1 MSISIKNKEQIDKM
15 RKAGKILKQ
24 TLDLLES
31 SIYPGQTTSRLND
44 LAYNYIISQGAKP
57 SFLNYQ
63 GFPFTICASL
73 NDQVVHGFCTDI
85 PLKDG
90 DIISIDCGVI
100 WEGYHS
106 DAARTFPVGNISVE
120 KQKLIEATKN
130 SFFEGIK
137 DIKAG
142 SRLGHISHKIQVYLE
157 SRGYGVVRELAGH
170 GVGRELH
177 EDPIVA
183 NFGKYNSGIVLQDG
197 MTLAIEPMSTLGK
210 RDVVLED
217 NDWTVS
223 TYDGKPSA
231 HYENTVLI
239 TKDGVEILTL

>member
-1 MSISIKNKEQIDKM
+1 MSITIKNSEQIEKM
-15 RKAGKILKQ
+15 RKAGKILKE
-24 TLDLLES
+24 TLDLLEA
-31 SIYPGQTTSRLND
+31 SIYPGQTTLRLND
-44 LAYNYIISQGAKP
+44 LAYNYIISKGAKP
-57 SFLNYQ
+57 SFLNYE
-63 GFPFTICASL
+63 GFPFTICASV
-73 NDQVVHGFCTDI
+73 NEQVVHGFCSNI
-85 PLKDG
+85 PLQEG

-106 DAARTFPVGNISVE
+106 DAARTFPVGKISQE
-120 KQKLIEATKN
+120 KQKLIDVTKE

-142 SRLGHISHKIQVYLE
+142 SRLGYISHRIQVHLE
-157 SRGYGVVRELAGH
+157 KHGYGVVRELVGH
-170 GVGRELH
+170 GVGEKLH
-177 EDPIVA
+177 EDPMVP
-183 NFGKYNSGIVLQDG
+183 NYGKYNSGVVLQEG

-210 RDVVLED
+210 KEVVLED

-223 TYDGKPSA
+223 TWDGLASA

>member
-1 MSISIKNKEQIDKM
+1 MTISIKNDEQIDKM
-15 RKAGKILKQ
+15 RKAGKILKE
-24 TLDLLES
+24 TLELLEQ
-31 SIYPGQTTSRLND
+31 SIYPGQTSLRLND

-57 SFLNYQ
+57 SFLNYE
-63 GFPFTICASL
+63 GFPYTICASQ
-73 NDQVVHGFCTDI
+73 NAEVVHGFCDDT

-106 DAARTFPVGNISVE
+106 DAARTFAVGNISLE
-120 KQKLIEATKN
+120 KQKLIEATKE

-157 SRGYGVVRELAGH
+157 TRGYGVVRELAGH
-170 GVGRELH
+170 GIGTHLH
-177 EDPIVA
+177 EDPCVP
-183 NFGKYNSGIVLQDG
+183 NFGKYNSGIVLQEG

-210 RDVVLED
+210 KDVFLED

>member
-1 MSISIKNKEQIDKM
+1 MSITIKNKEQIDKM
-15 RKAGKILKQ
+15 RKAGKILKD
-24 TLDLLES
+24 TLALLEAS
-31 SIYPGQTTSRLND
+31 VYPGQTTSRLND

-57 SFLNYQ
+57 SFLNYE
-63 GFPFTICASL
+63 GFPYTICASL
-73 NDQVVHGFCTDI
+73 NEQVVHGFCSNI
-85 PLKDG
+85 PLQEG

-120 KQKLIEATKN
+120 KAKLIEATKQ

-142 SRLGHISHKIQVYLE
+142 SRLGHISHKIQAYLE
-157 SRGYGVVRELAGH
+157 SHGYGVVRELVGH
-170 GVGRELH
+170 GVGEKLH
-177 EDPIVA
+177 EDPCVP
-183 NFGKYNSGIVLQDG
+183 NYGKYNSGVVLQEG

-210 RDVVLED
+210 KEVWLEE

-223 TYDGKPSA
+223 TCDGFPSA

>member
-1 MSISIKNKEQIDKM
+1 MSITIKNNEEIEKM
-15 RKAGKILKQ
+15 RQAGKILKQ
-24 TLDLLES
+24 TLDLIEA
-31 SIYPGQTTSRLND
+31 SIYPGQTSSHLDN

-57 SFLNYQ
+57 SFLHYQ
-63 GFPFTICASL
+63 GFPYTICASL

-85 PLKDG
+85 PLKEG
-90 DIISIDCGVI
+90 DIISVDCGVI
-100 WEGYHS
+100 WQGYHA
-106 DAARTFPVGNISVE
+106 DAARTFPVGNISIE
-120 KQKLIEATKN
+120 NQKQIEDTKE

-170 GVGRELH
+170 GVGKQLH

-183 NFGKYNSGIVLQDG
+183 NFGKYNSGIILQEG

-223 TYDGKPSA
+223 TLDGKTSA

>member
-1 MSISIKNKEQIDKM
+1 MSISIKNKDEIEKM

-31 SIYPGQTTSRLND
+31 SIYPGQTSSRLND

-63 GFPFTICASL
+63 GFPFTICASR
-73 NDQVVHGFCTDI
+73 NDQVVHGFCDDI

-106 DAARTFPVGNISVE
+106 DAARTFPVGNISIE
-120 KQKLIEATKN
+120 NQKLIEATKE

-142 SRLGHISHKIQVYLE
+142 SRLGHISHRIQVYLE
-157 SRGYGVVRELAGH
+157 SHGYGVVRELAGH

-183 NFGKYNSGIVLQDG
+183 NFGKYNSGIVLQEG

-210 RDVVLED
+210 KDVVLED

-231 HYENTVLI
+231 HYENTILI

>member
-1 MSISIKNKEQIDKM
+1 MITIKNKQEIEKM
-15 RKAGKILKQ
+15 KIAGKILKE
-24 TLDLLES
+24 TLDILEK
-31 SIYPGQTTSRLND
+31 SIYPGQTTMHLND
-44 LAYNYIISQGAKP
+44 LAYNYIISKGAKP

-73 NDQVVHGFCTDI
+73 NDQVVHGFCTNQ
-85 PLKDG
+85 PLNEG

-106 DAARTFPVGNISVE
+106 DAARTFPVGNISIE
-120 KQKLIEATKN
+120 KAKLIQATKD

-157 SRGYGVVRELAGH
+157 KNGYGVVRELTGH
-170 GVGRELH
+170 GIGKNLH
-177 EDPIVA
+177 EDPYVP
-183 NFGKYNSGIVLQDG
+183 NFGKYNSGVVLEEG

-210 RDVVLED
+210 KDVYLED
-217 NDWTVS
+217 NDWTV
-223 TYDGKPSA
+223 TTCDNLPSA

>member
-231 HYENTVLI
+231 HYEKTVLI

>member
-1 MSISIKNKEQIDKM
+1 MSIKIKNEQEIDKM
-15 RKAGKILKQ
+15 RKAGKILKD
-24 TLDLLES
+24 TLILLEQ
-31 SIYPGQTTSRLND
+31 SIFPGQTTQRLND

-63 GFPFTICASL
+63 GFPYTICASL
-73 NDQVVHGFCTDI
+73 NDQVVHGFCSDK

-90 DIISIDCGVI
+90 DIISIDCGVNY
-100 WEGYHS
+100 EGYNS
-106 DAARTFPVGNISVE
+106 DAARTFPVGNVSS
-120 KQKLIEATKN
+120 KLQKLIETTKN

-142 SRLGHISHKIQVYLE
+142 SRLGHISHRIQRHLE
-157 SRGYGVVRELAGH
+157 DRGYGVVRELVGH
-170 GVGRELH
+170 GVGEKLH
-177 EDPIVA
+177 EDPMVP
-183 NFGKYNSGIVLQDG
+183 NYGKYNSGVVLQSG

-210 RDVVLED
+210 KEVCLED

-223 TYDGKPSA
+223 TADGLASA

>member
-1 MSISIKNKEQIDKM
+1 MSITIKNSEQIEKM
-15 RKAGKILKQ
+15 RKAGKILKE
-24 TLDLLES
+24 TLDLLEA
-31 SIYPGQTTSRLND
+31 SIYPGQTTLRLND
-44 LAYNYIISQGAKP
+44 LAYNYIISKGAKP
-57 SFLNYQ
+57 SFLNYE
-63 GFPFTICASL
+63 GFPFTICASV
-73 NDQVVHGFCTDI
+73 NEQVVHGFCSNI
-85 PLKDG
+85 PLQEG

-106 DAARTFPVGNISVE
+106 DAARTFPVGKISQD
-120 KQKLIEATKN
+120 KQKLIDITKE

-142 SRLGHISHKIQVYLE
+142 SRLGHISHRIQAHLE
-157 SRGYGVVRELAGH
+157 KHGYGVVRELVGH
-170 GVGRELH
+170 GVGEKLH
-177 EDPIVA
+177 EDPCVP
-183 NFGKYNSGIVLQDG
+183 NYGKYNDGVVLQEG

-210 RDVVLED
+210 KEVVLED

-223 TYDGKPSA
+223 TWDGLASA

>member
-1 MSISIKNKEQIDKM
+1 MSITIKNESQINKM
-15 RKAGKILKQ
+15 RKAGQILKN
-24 TLDLLES
+24 TLDLLER

-57 SFLNYQ
+57 SFLNYE
-63 GFPFTICASL
+63 GFPYTICASL

-85 PLKDG
+85 PLKEG

-120 KQKLIEATKN
+120 KSNLIQATKE
-130 SFFEGIK
+130 SFFAGIEG
-137 DIKAG
+137 IKAG
-142 SRLGHISHKIQVYLE
+142 SKLGHISHRIQKHLE
-157 SRGYGVVRELAGH
+157 DRGYGVVRELVGH
-170 GVGRELH
+170 GVGEKLH
-177 EDPIVA
+177 EDPMVP
-183 NFGKYNSGIVLQDG
+183 NFGKYNSGIVLQAG

-210 RDVVLED
+210 KEVCLED

-223 TYDGKPSA
+223 TLDGLASA

-239 TKDGVEILTL
+239 TEQGVEILTL